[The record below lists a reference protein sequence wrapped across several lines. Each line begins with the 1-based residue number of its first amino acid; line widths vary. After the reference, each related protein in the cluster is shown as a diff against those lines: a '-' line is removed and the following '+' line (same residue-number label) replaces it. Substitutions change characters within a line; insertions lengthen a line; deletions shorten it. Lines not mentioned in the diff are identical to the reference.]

1 MAIEAA
7 ARATLDAGSARVWAC
22 WYSDSGEV
30 SSSEEG
36 VSDFAA
42 HRTRTAT
49 TPGPGLVR
57 WATAMDER
65 FPWLGGDDEED
76 GSPACKVYAGTTSFF
91 GAGDNW
97 IRMTDGEP
105 SARGRVH
112 TDPAWILDVLSEAE
126 VSGFRRD
133 VSEPVRGEACERYGF
148 AVRLEHAPVRL
159 PPHPWS
165 GPPRL
170 FGDAWVDG
178 AGRLRRATWTTAFAL
193 RPRWPLNPP
202 ATSGW
207 RSVEFWDLGV
217 PVVTIEIPESE
228 RARRAAWPLDLG
240 KFLWELRRR
249 RRAWE
254 RSHDG
259 LV

>member
-1 MAIEAA
+1 
-7 ARATLDAGSARVWAC
+7 
-22 WYSDSGEV
+22 
-30 SSSEEG
+30 
-36 VSDFAA
+36 
-42 HRTRTAT
+42 
-49 TPGPGLVR
+49 
-57 WATAMDER
+57 
-65 FPWLGGDDEED
+65 
-76 GSPACKVYAGTTSFF
+76 VYAGTTSFF

-97 IRMTDGEP
+97 TRMTDGEP

-148 AVRLEHAPVRL
+148 AVRLEHAPVQL

-217 PVVTIEIPESE
+217 PVAIEIPESE